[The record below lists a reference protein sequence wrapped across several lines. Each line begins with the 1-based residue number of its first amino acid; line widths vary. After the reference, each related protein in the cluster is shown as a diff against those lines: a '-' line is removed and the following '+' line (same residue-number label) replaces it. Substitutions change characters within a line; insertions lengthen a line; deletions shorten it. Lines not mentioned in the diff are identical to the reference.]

1 MMVQT
6 FLLVCLFLWVGRFK
20 HLPTYFE
27 KDLREGRWMQNKNPE
42 NIYREGTASLYIPL
56 TYHLWMLQR
65 SWNNSLSLSPTLS
78 ELASTVLLS
87 FHLSQEERQ
96 IVWGHGG
103 KDREA
108 AFKEETL
115 IAFFSY
121 NLFLCVVLVEDN
133 KVLPGKTLLFDVTK
147 ICLAMKKKKRLHHI

>member
-1 MMVQT
+1 
-6 FLLVCLFLWVGRFK
+6 
-20 HLPTYFE
+20 
-27 KDLREGRWMQNKNPE
+27 
-42 NIYREGTASLYIPL
+42 
-56 TYHLWMLQR
+56 MLQR
-65 SWNNSLSLSPTLS
+65 SWSNSLSPSPTLS
-78 ELASTVLLS
+78 ELALTVVLS
-87 FHLSQEERQ
+87 FHLNQEERQ

-121 NLFLCVVLVEDN
+121 NLFLCVVLVEDK

-147 ICLAMKKKKRLHHI
+147 SCLAMKKQKKAAPYIK